1 MKTINDILPI
11 YAIEDDTI
19 INTYGHVTAGYRVY
33 SALRN
38 TLTDAIICDMHDKIK
53 NGILSFS
60 AGVTIHKK
68 DIYKKAKYKAA
79 PEKNYIIQSLKQHFN
94 QRGYIKHES
103 YIFFTKQFAST
114 KRGYNMFQS
123 TIPKNYERSISGFS
137 EEVKTCVSAMETP
150 VLSFEKLTGDEL
162 EAIVIG
168 MVYDDVSQ
176 DLQVK
181 PDFKIGNDFIDIFTL
196 KKDEYPAIHSSVS
209 DERLST
215 DETTIDKCFIEP
227 LTFVDCDHEINC
239 TIDIIDQTKERKS
252 LEQKKKNVQSMVSN
266 SSSSVQLLGID
277 TLINELD
284 TYNYKLCTFNFN
296 VQVRSGNTE
305 ERARNKDKIISAFS
319 RMNIPANNLAQTHF
333 ETVPMFFASV
343 PGCASLVPESEKTKH
358 ILQTPICLFN
368 LETYSKDSFKGIM
381 FQDRTTHI
389 PVYLEMWENPKLNN
403 KNRLIFGPSG
413 TGKSF
418 LTNHILAQ
426 ESNDGHHVV
435 VIDIG
440 GSYKKLCALNNG
452 VYHEYT
458 SENPISFNLFQ
469 IKNPF
474 KHIGESESIGNYKEI
489 SSEYEEKKILFET
502 VVFAIMKLENKD
514 NEMRAVSAA
523 FKALVDMYYKENKEK
538 NTYSFT
544 GFYDYVLELK
554 NRDESDIKDLF
565 KFFKYD
571 SFKLILKDYAHGTK
585 KEMLNSESKKDFLDE
600 KFIVFELDAI
610 KDNPETFSIV
620 TIIII
625 ETVMQ
630 KIAKKKALRKTIMI
644 DEAWKAITSKE
655 MIGFVEYLY
664 RTVRKHNGE
673 VMIATQ
679 DPMDIMNSKIAQ
691 AIRSNTDTLFCLDH
705 KTNYGKQKE
714 ELQKLL
720 QLSDKEI
727 ALLFSV
733 SHNFGGKNP
742 FNEVFIKM
750 NEQSA
755 VYRLE
760 VSKEN
765 YAAYTSRAED
775 NADIYKDYE
784 RLGDMKLALKNFVEK
799 MN

>member
-11 YAIEDDTI
+11 YAIEENVI
-19 INTYGHVTAGYRVY
+19 INTYGHVTVGYRVN

-38 TLTDAIICDMHDKIK
+38 TLTDAIICNMHDKIK
-53 NGILSFS
+53 NGVLSFS
-60 AGVTIHKK
+60 EGVTIHKQ
-68 DIYKKAKYKAA
+68 DIYTKDKYKAT
-79 PEKNYIIQSLKQHFN
+79 PEKNYIIQSLKQHFDG
-94 QRGYIKHES
+94 RGFIRHES
-103 YIFFTKQFAST
+103 YIYFTKQLTT
-114 KRGYNMFQS
+114 KKKGYNIFPTTVPTNYQ
-123 TIPKNYERSISGFS
+123 KNIEGFS
-137 EEVKTCVSAMETP
+137 EEVKTCVGAMETA

-162 EAIVIG
+162 ESLITG
-168 MVYDDVSQ
+168 MIYEDISQ
-176 DLQVK
+176 DIHVK
-181 PDFKIGNDFIDIFTL
+181 PDFKIGNDFIDIYTL
-196 KKDEYPAIHSSVS
+196 KKDEYPAIHSSVV
-209 DERLST
+209 DEKLST
-215 DETTIDKCFIEP
+215 DETTLDKCFIEP
-227 LTFVDCDHEINC
+227 LTFIDCNHIINC
-239 TIDIIDQTKERKS
+239 TIDICDQIKERKS

-266 SSSSVQLLGID
+266 SASSVQLLGID

-296 VQVRSGNTE
+296 VQIRSGSLE
-305 ERARNKDKIISAFS
+305 ERARNKDLLISAFS
-319 RMNIPANNLAQTHF
+319 KMNIPANNLAQTQF
-333 ETVPMFFASV
+333 ESLPMFFSSI
-343 PGCASLVPESEKTKH
+343 PGCASLVPEAEKTKH

-368 LETYSKDSFKGIM
+368 LETYSKDSHKGIM
-381 FQDRTTHI
+381 FQDRTSHT
-389 PVYLEMWENPKLNN
+389 PVYLEMWDNPKLNN

-418 LTNHILAQ
+418 LTNHVLAQ
-426 ESNDGHHVV
+426 ESYDGNHIV

-458 SENPISFNLFQ
+458 SDNPISFNLFN
-469 IKNPF
+469 IDNPF
-474 KHIGESESIGNYKEI
+474 KYTGENAIRGNYKEKQT
-489 SSEYEEKKILFET
+489 EYEEKKILFET
-502 VVFAIMKLENKD
+502 VVFAILKFDNKD
-514 NEMRAVSAA
+514 NEMRAISAG
-523 FKALVDMYYKENKEK
+523 FKALIDLYYKENRDEE
-538 NTYSFT
+538 NYSFT
-544 GFYDYVLELK
+544 AFYDYVIKLNDRKEA
-554 NRDESDIKDLF
+554 DIKDIF
-565 KFFKYD
+565 KFFKLD
-571 SFKLILKDYAHGTK
+571 SFKLILKDYAHGAK
-585 KEMLNSESKKDFLDE
+585 KAMLNSESKKDFLDE

-679 DPMDIMNSKIAQ
+679 DPMDIMSSKIAQ
-691 AIRSNTDTLFCLDH
+691 AIRSNTDTLYCLDH

-720 QLSDKEI
+720 QLSNKEI

-733 SHNFGGKNP
+733 DHNFGGNNP

-750 NEQSA
+750 NEESA

-775 NADIYKDYE
+775 NAKIYEDYKK
-784 RLGDMKLALKNFVEK
+784 LGDMKIALKNFVEQ